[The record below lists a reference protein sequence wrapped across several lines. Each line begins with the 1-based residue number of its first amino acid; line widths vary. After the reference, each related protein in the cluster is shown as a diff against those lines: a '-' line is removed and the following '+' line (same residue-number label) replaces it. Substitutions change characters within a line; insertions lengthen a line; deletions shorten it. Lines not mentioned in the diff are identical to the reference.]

1 MLVKS
6 LDIDGEKLCDSF
18 SVECYDEST
27 HSLILRVKSPTPKFI
42 GVKKKLLK
50 KMNIKECYVGL
61 SGVIIKKVDN
71 ILLKEEGYKRLT
83 GFITTLYKN
92 FVQVSQVYFSIGS
105 NINILYGIRL
115 IDLELNELLK
125 KLKIKTN
132 LLHAIIRATF
142 PQMWTVYP
150 SQEELMYLT
159 SEMQYAA
166 VIKLMPSYDGSENK
180 QQLLRQLQNK
190 SVIIYD
196 IYQRVSKNSLYDT
209 IEKFNTLINKLK
221 DNLQYTEI
229 FSSSTPLIFGLN
241 LGSMLG
247 DSRSIGR
254 TRGFSNLRSEARGMV
269 QTESNTNGLNIR
281 NWDRSNLVEYQRVLK
296 DQYDLN
302 KNYDSYTPLEVQ
314 QNSLSEG
321 TNSYTSGKLAA
332 GVYAKVWAKG
342 TAGFQMGG
350 TGAEVG
356 AEAGAQISADI
367 EMGNESNVQT
377 EHCNTY
383 RVESVN
389 DAWTRESVQGSGYR
403 EVEHSYSGRFYNEIT
418 SRTESMAHSNM
429 VQEGSSV
436 SAGISRT
443 DSMTHRNSI
452 TLMGSTG
459 VVESQSIINMRF
471 EVSREETISFLIS
484 RREMYKSSI
493 DMGAFMNSIIILSSD
508 RESLDQII
516 GALQS
521 AYVSENQIIKPVLHF
536 ITSKEDDPNLFMNV
550 LTHGTL
556 QKCFLARSERHPI
569 GGLEGYLYSL
579 TLNAKQMATKLM
591 PPREEIEGILV
602 DIENIPIYPVIKTDG
617 NVKLGISLLYGKE
630 TEVEA
635 TFDNDKNTHIGIF
648 GKTGFGKTISCLQ
661 IVSQLMEQGDRFFI
675 LDPKGSGDYLY
686 LYDIVDNSDD
696 LLYFTFKRNP
706 EDHSPIVPLKL
717 DLLRPLPGFSFIE
730 WLKLFLDSLV
740 GAYGL
745 RDRSRMVLQDLILN
759 FKKLNKIHPTLSE
772 LKLLIEDYLENAK
785 IDRDYETRDNLNR
798 ILLRIKNF
806 IDFYGDFF
814 DILPNTGIKLED
826 LFDNHSVIMEL
837 GALTDQDDLTF
848 VSIFFSNA
856 LFNYRKRFPLKD
868 KKQYLVLEEIC
879 SVIPKD
885 ENYTGTVL
893 VRKILSRIVRES
905 RIFGLRLIFLNQL
918 AAEFRREVPEMLS
931 NIDCY
936 ILHRLDPRDDR
947 QILGGLFGWQD
958 SSIKSYKVENLRHIL
973 RLKVGEVIYRARE
986 MEAPMHVRITPEFP
1000 LDLVPDFEFGANMT
1014 RKYLEKVEKTKFER
1028 RLKNRTEKVNVQTG
1042 QQNNTGHDHQDSNV
1056 VDGINNGN
1064 MNSGGLGNSGRNK
1077 NKEKIEKIIDH
1088 RARIKDIRPD
1098 QSIIWALQGKITKIE
1113 KIAFYKICNKCGS
1126 SFTGNWCET
1135 CNWNYSSCPEC
1146 RVNLDIN
1153 RCPSCGKIWYKIKP
1167 KIFLKVEDGKND
1179 KDKIIVKLAGNLVP
1193 AIFKMSP
1200 ITLWLNKNSP
1210 DLLSKLINKIINLK
1224 GK

>member
-1 MLVKS
+1 MSVKN

-27 HSLILRVKSPTPKFI
+27 HSLILKVKSPTPRFI
-42 GVKKKLLK
+42 GLKKKLLK

-71 ILLKEEGYKRLT
+71 ILLTEEGHKRLT
-83 GFITTLYKN
+83 GFITALYKN
-92 FVQVSQVYFSIGS
+92 FVQVSQVYFSVGS
-105 NINILYGIRL
+105 NINIIYGIRL
-115 IDLELNELLK
+115 IDLDLNELLK
-125 KLKIKTN
+125 KLRIKIK
-132 LLHAIIRATF
+132 LMSEIIHAAF
-142 PQMWTVYP
+142 PQMWIAYP

-159 SEMQYAA
+159 SEMRYAA
-166 VIKLMPSYDGSENK
+166 VIKIMPDEVSENK

-196 IYQRVSKNSLYDT
+196 LYQRVSKDSLYDT
-209 IEKFNTLINKLK
+209 IEKFNELINKLK
-221 DNLQYTEI
+221 DNLQYNEI

-241 LGSMLG
+241 IGSMLG

-254 TRGFSNLRSEARGMV
+254 TRGFSNLRSEARGIV

-332 GVYAKVWAKG
+332 GVYAKAWAKG

-367 EMGNESNVQT
+367 EVGNESNVHT
-377 EHCNTY
+377 EHSNAY

-389 DAWTRESVQGSGYR
+389 DAWARESVQGSGYR

-418 SRTESMAHSNM
+418 SRSESMAHSNM

-436 SAGISRT
+436 STGISRT
-443 DSMTHRNSI
+443 DSMTHRDSMS
-452 TLMGSTG
+452 LMGSTG
-459 VVESQSIINMRF
+459 VVESQSIVNMRF

-493 DMGAFMNSIIILSSD
+493 DTGAFMNSIIILSSD

-516 GALQS
+516 GSIQS
-521 AYVSENQIIKPVLHF
+521 AYVSENQIIKPVLYF
-536 ITSKEDDPNLFMNV
+536 VTSKEDDPNLFMNV

-556 QKCFLARSERHPI
+556 QKCFLTKSDRHPI
-569 GGLEGYLYSL
+569 GGLESYLYSL
-579 TLNAKQMATKLM
+579 TLNARQMAIKLM

-602 DIENIPIYPVIKTDG
+602 DIENIPSYPIIKTKG
-617 NVKLGISLLYGKE
+617 NVKLGMSLLFGKE
-630 TEVEA
+630 TEMEA
-635 TFDNDKNTHIGIF
+635 TFDNNANVHIGIF

-661 IVSQLMEQGDRFFI
+661 IVSQLMEQGDKFFI

-686 LYDIVDNSDD
+686 LYDIVDNSDE

-706 EDHSPIVPLKL
+706 EDHNPIVPLKL
-717 DLLRPLPGFSFIE
+717 DLLRPLNGFSFIE

-759 FKKLNKIHPTLSE
+759 FKKINGVHPTLSE

-785 IDRDYETRDNLNR
+785 IERDYETRDNLNR
-798 ILLRIKNF
+798 ILLRLKNF

-814 DILPNTGIKLED
+814 DILPNTGIRLED
-826 LFDNHSVIMEL
+826 LFDNYSVILEL
-837 GALTDQDDLTF
+837 GDLTDQDDLTF
-848 VSIFFSNA
+848 ISIFFSNI
-856 LFNYRKRFPLKD
+856 LFNYRKRFPLKN

-885 ENYTGTVL
+885 EDYTGTVL

-905 RIFGLRLIFLNQL
+905 RTFGLRLIFLNQL
-918 AAEFRREVPEMLS
+918 AAEFRREVPEILS

-973 RLKVGEVIYRARE
+973 RLKVGEVIYRARG
-986 MEAPMHVRITPEFP
+986 MEAPMHVRISPEFP
-1000 LDLVPDFEFGANMT
+1000 LDLVPDLEFGANMT
-1014 RKYLEKVEKTKFER
+1014 RKYLEKEEDTKFESK
-1028 RLKNRTEKVNVQTG
+1028 LKNRTEKVDAQTS
-1042 QQNNTGHDHQDSNV
+1042 QQNNNGHDHHDINKVEDINNSNV
-1056 VDGINNGN
+1056 
-1064 MNSGGLGNSGRNK
+1064 NSGRLNK
-1077 NKEKIEKIIDH
+1077 DKKKIEDIKNIVLDY
-1088 RARIKDIRPD
+1088 RARIKDVRPD
-1098 QSIIWALQGKITKIE
+1098 QSIIWKLQGEITNIE

-1126 SFTGNWCET
+1126 SFTSYWCET

-1153 RCPSCGKIWYKIKP
+1153 RCPSCGKIWYRIKP